1 MSSVDK
7 FVISKSYNKIKDLP
21 KESLSKLKSLLAKE
35 IVIRELNIRAM
46 TKDELDVMYATVKT
60 LIKRSKV

>member
-1 MSSVDK
+1 MSVDN
-7 FVISKSYNKIKDLP
+7 FVISTSYNKIKDLP
-21 KESLSKLKSLLAKE
+21 KESLSKLKGLLAKE

-46 TKDELDVMYATVKT
+46 TKDELDIMYATVKT

>member
-1 MSSVDK
+1 MSVDK
-7 FVISKSYNKIKDLP
+7 FVISTSYNKIKDLP